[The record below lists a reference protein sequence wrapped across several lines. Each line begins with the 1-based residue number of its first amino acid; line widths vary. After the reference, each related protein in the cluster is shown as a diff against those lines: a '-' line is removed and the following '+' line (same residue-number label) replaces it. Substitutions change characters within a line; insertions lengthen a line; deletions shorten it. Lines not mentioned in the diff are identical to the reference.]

1 MFEQEL
7 RDIWKNSSEAER
19 IKFDLSQLLVDLNKK
34 MKQIEKD
41 IKKRD
46 RREII
51 ASVIGIIMA
60 IYLAYVVPFP
70 ISKVACLLSITWF
83 GYVIYKLRSTKNS
96 AIPEDLTLPFRRQLE
111 DQKANMQQQAQL
123 LDTVLYWYVLPP
135 YLVNVLFI
143 LGWADPAA
151 IGWDHFLAGIFSS
164 LTLTGK
170 LTVLAF
176 LAVFYGFIVWL
187 NKHAVKV
194 RYKPIIQ
201 DLDKLIHQLDSE

>member
-19 IKFDLSQLLVDLNKK
+19 IKFDLSQLIMDLNKK
-34 MKQIEKD
+34 MNQIEKD
-41 IKKRD
+41 IRKRD

-51 ASVIGIIMA
+51 ASIIGIIMA
-60 IYLAYVVPFP
+60 MYLAYVVPFP
-70 ISKVACLLSITWF
+70 ISKAASLLCAIWF
-83 GYVIYKLRSTKNS
+83 GYVIYKLRSTKKS

-111 DQKANMQQQAQL
+111 DQKANIQQQAQL

-143 LGWADPAA
+143 LGWGDPTA
-151 IGWDHFLAGIFSS
+151 IGWDHFLAGMFSS
-164 LTLTGK
+164 LTLSGK
-170 LTVLAF
+170 LIALGF

-187 NKHAVKV
+187 NKHTVNV

>member
-34 MKQIEKD
+34 MNQIEKD

-51 ASVIGIIMA
+51 ASIIGIIMA
-60 IYLAYVVPFP
+60 TYLAYVVPFP
-70 ISKVACLLSITWF
+70 ISKAACLLSITWF

-96 AIPEDLTLPFRRQLE
+96 AIPVDLTLPFRRQLE

-143 LGWADPAA
+143 LGWGDPAA

-170 LTVLAF
+170 LTLLAF

>member
-34 MKQIEKD
+34 MNQIEKD

-51 ASVIGIIMA
+51 ASIIGIIMA
-60 IYLAYVVPFP
+60 TYLAYVVPFP

-135 YLVNVLFI
+135 YLVNVIFI
-143 LGWADPAA
+143 LGWGDPAA

-176 LAVFYGFIVWL
+176 FSCILWLYCLAQQTCC
-187 NKHAVKV
+187 K
-194 RYKPIIQ
+194 
-201 DLDKLIHQLDSE
+201 S

>member
-19 IKFDLSQLLVDLNKK
+19 IKFDLSQLIMDLNKK
-34 MKQIEKD
+34 MNQIEKD
-41 IKKRD
+41 IRKRD

-51 ASVIGIIMA
+51 ASIIGIIMA
-60 IYLAYVVPFP
+60 MYLAYVVPFP
-70 ISKVACLLSITWF
+70 ISKAASLLCAIWF
-83 GYVIYKLRSTKNS
+83 GYVIYKLRSTKKS
-96 AIPEDLTLPFRRQLE
+96 AIPVDLTLPFRRQLE
-111 DQKANMQQQAQL
+111 DQKANIQQQAQL

-143 LGWADPAA
+143 LGWGDPTA
-151 IGWDHFLAGIFSS
+151 IGWDHFLAGMFSS
-164 LTLTGK
+164 LTLSGK
-170 LTVLAF
+170 LIALGF